1 MGPES
6 NRDVYLLDTSAVLAF
21 MEDEE
26 GANEVEEILRAGQ
39 VVLPFVVLLEVY
51 YITLREKG
59 EEVAEKRYAF
69 LKSLDGEILWDL
81 DEPLLLTAGR
91 FKGMYRLSLAD
102 AVIAAFAKGKG
113 AILVH
118 KDPEYE
124 ALGAEVRQLVLP
136 YKG

>member
-1 MGPES
+1 MEPES

-26 GANEVEEILRAGQ
+26 GADEVEKILRSEQ
-39 VVLPFVVLLEVY
+39 VIFPFVVLLEVY

-69 LKSLDGEILWDL
+69 LKSLDVEVLWDL
-81 DEPLLLTAGR
+81 DEPILLTGGR

-102 AVIAAFAKGKG
+102 AIIAAFAKRKM

-124 ALGAEVRQLVLP
+124 ALAAEVRQLVLP
-136 YKG
+136 YKR

>member
-1 MGPES
+1 MGFG
-6 NRDVYLLDTSAVLAF
+6 NKDVYLLDTSALLAF

-26 GANEVEEILRAGQ
+26 GADEIDSILRTGRI
-39 VVLPFVVLLEVY
+39 VLPFVVLLEVY

-69 LKSLDGEILWDL
+69 LKSLEAEVLWDL
-81 DEPLLLTAGR
+81 SEPLLLTAGR
-91 FKGMYRLSLAD
+91 FKGIYRLSLAD
-102 AVIAAFAKGKG
+102 AIIAAFAKDKG
-113 AILVH
+113 AVLVH

-124 ALGAEVRQLVLP
+124 ALGSEVKQLVLP

>member
-1 MGPES
+1 MGPGSE
-6 NRDVYLLDTSAVLAF
+6 RDVYLLDTSALLTF

-26 GANEVEEILRAGQ
+26 GADEVDRILRGGQ
-39 VVLPFVVLLEVY
+39 IVLPFIVLLEVY

-59 EEVAEKRYAF
+59 EDMADKRYAF

-81 DEPLLLTAGR
+81 KEPLLLTAGR

-102 AVIAAFAKGKG
+102 AIIAAFAKDRG

-118 KDPEYE
+118 KDPEYKV
-124 ALGAEVRQLVLP
+124 LGSEVRQLVLP